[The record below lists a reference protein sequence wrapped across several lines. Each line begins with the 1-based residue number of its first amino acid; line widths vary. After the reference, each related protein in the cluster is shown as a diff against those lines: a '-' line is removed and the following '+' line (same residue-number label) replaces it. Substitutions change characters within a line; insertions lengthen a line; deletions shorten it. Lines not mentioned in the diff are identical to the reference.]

1 MFNRLIGSLGT
12 SHKLEGSKKVQ
23 IRRGPSSVNNTK
35 HLLNLMKVDEKN
47 VLTVHDVTSGSFFS
61 HIRKTSPQLRI
72 NNNNNKHKRIS
83 TALSKENKNVISCDQ
98 LQ

>member
-1 MFNRLIGSLGT
+1 
-12 SHKLEGSKKVQ
+12 
-23 IRRGPSSVNNTK
+23 
-35 HLLNLMKVDEKN
+35 MKVDEKN

-72 NNNNNKHKRIS
+72 NNNNKHKRIS
-83 TALSKENKNVISCDQ
+83 AALSKENKNVMSCDQ

>member
-1 MFNRLIGSLGT
+1 
-12 SHKLEGSKKVQ
+12 
-23 IRRGPSSVNNTK
+23 
-35 HLLNLMKVDEKN
+35 MKVDEKN

-61 HIRKTSPQLRI
+61 HIPKTSPKLRI
-72 NNNNNKHKRIS
+72 NNNNKHKRIS